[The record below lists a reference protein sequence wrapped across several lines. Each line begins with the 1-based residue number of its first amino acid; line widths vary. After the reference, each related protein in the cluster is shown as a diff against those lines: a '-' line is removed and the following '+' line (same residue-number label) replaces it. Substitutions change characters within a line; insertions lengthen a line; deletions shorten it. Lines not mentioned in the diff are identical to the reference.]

1 MPDEQ
6 HYHTRSEVPPPYNSN
21 SMTLPRISIVT
32 PSYNQASFIEEAL
45 QSVKDQNY
53 PPLEHIAVDGAS
65 TDRTVS
71 ILQEYSQRP
80 DWQHLRWVSEP
91 DQGQSDALNKGFRMA
106 TGEIVGWMN
115 SDDRYRP
122 GCFQAVIEAFEKN
135 PAVDVLYGDY
145 TWINEGGRVVQ
156 VRREIEFS
164 RFVLSYHRVLYIPS
178 TATFFRRR
186 VFEDGNF
193 LNTQYHYAMDYD
205 LFLRLAQKGYRFKH
219 IPHLLADFRW
229 HSSSKTGLNTEK
241 MLAEHDAIAM
251 RHSGV
256 LRGLKSKVSKKLAL
270 SALRVAAGGL
280 RYSEKF
286 VRGYYLGQIPAFA
299 RRADSAPS
307 R

>member
-1 MPDEQ
+1 
-6 HYHTRSEVPPPYNSN
+6 
-21 SMTLPRISIVT
+21 MTPPRISIVT

-53 PPLEHIAVDGAS
+53 PSLEHIVVDGAS

-71 ILQEYSQRP
+71 VLREYSQRP

-122 GCFQAVIEAFEKN
+122 GCFQAVIEALEKN

-145 TWINEGGRVVQ
+145 TWINESGRILR

-229 HSSSKTGLNTEK
+229 HSSSKTGLNTK
-241 MLAEHDAIAM
+241 GMLAEHDAIAM
-251 RHSGV
+251 RHSGM
-256 LRGLKSKVSKKLAL
+256 LRGLNSYAAKKLLL
-270 SALRVAAGGL
+270 SSLRVAAAGL
-280 RYSEKF
+280 RYSEKL
-286 VRGYYLGQIPAFA
+286 VRGYYLEQFFA
-299 RRADSAPS
+299 LSERPHDTLRET
-307 R
+307 